1 MKATDKEAK
10 ILFLIV
16 QGMTKAELIDAI
28 ASGSKLTK
36 ADAGRIG
43 LSKEAKRLIRIIEG
57 MPSKIDAARLMASMT
72 KKEFDEFLIGND
84 RAVIID
90 AISAGAKLTKADAG
104 RGLDAAIEAI
114 HKKLK
119 VVFGGRGQRK
129 LKTVFGGKGQIGK

>member
-1 MKATDKEAK
+1 MKATDKEIK
-10 ILFLIV
+10 ILSVIF

-36 ADAGRIG
+36 ADAGR
-43 LSKEAKRLIRIIEG
+43 LMKVYEG
-57 MPSKIDAARLMASMT
+57 MPSKIDAARLMACLT

-104 RGLDAAIEAI
+104 RALDATIESI
-114 HKKLK
+114 HKALKRKLK
-119 VVFGGRGQRK
+119 VVFGGKGQRK
-129 LKTVFGGKGQIGK
+129 LKTVFGGKSQMAK